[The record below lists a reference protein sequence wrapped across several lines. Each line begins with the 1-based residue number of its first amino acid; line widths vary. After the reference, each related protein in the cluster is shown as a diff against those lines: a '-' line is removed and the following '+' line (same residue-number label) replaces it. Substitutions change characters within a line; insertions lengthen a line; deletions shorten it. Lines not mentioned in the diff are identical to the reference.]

1 MTAVRATEGAELV
14 ACSDLDG
21 EMARDFA
28 DEHDEESVYT
38 DTSEMIPDADALL
51 EAWLAASG
59 WLTGHVRSRRL
70 SMYCPRHRILS
81 PPGGVR
87 GVSKRRLDSNNERR
101 STLRRRLR

>member
-1 MTAVRATEGAELV
+1 VTAVRATEGAELV

-21 EMARDFA
+21 EIARDLA
-28 DEHDEESVYT
+28 DEHDVESVYT
-38 DTSEMIPDADALL
+38 DTSGMTADVDALL

-59 WLTGHVRSRRL
+59 WLTGHVRSHRL
-70 SMYCPRHRILS
+70 SMIS
-81 PPGGVR
+81 PPTPHFIAPGGVR